1 MEFLIIGCGS
11 IGKRHIRNLISI
23 GVDKM
28 KINAVDTRD
37 DRLNEVNISD
47 ADNNFIKDI
56 EKDYE
61 SINIVDEAKKFEYY
75 WSGKRKL
82 KTNQKGSWKLGWKNW
97 LDKTKRQKEYYERT
111 KQRTSKN
118 SATNNYFRSKEYLQE
133 VRRKQEARKSR
144 KPISD

>member
-1 MEFLIIGCGS
+1 
-11 IGKRHIRNLISI
+11 
-23 GVDKM
+23 M
-28 KINAVDTRD
+28 KPIQGEMWEPEYPEWLTIL

-111 KQRTSKN
+111 KQGTPKN
-118 SATNNYFRSKEYLQE
+118 SATDNYFRSKEYLQE

-144 KPISD
+144 RSDLD